1 MVEFPTPGRANPS
14 RCHLQAHHT
23 PLQCNAVP
31 FHINMKSSSW
41 NKPCPRTVSSARS
54 AAPRVRPNRGHPEVR
69 QERQEIR
76 EYLDKLRHLVPACP
90 KDGKLSR
97 LAVIQH
103 VIDYI
108 VELQDAL
115 VHHPVNTLVHHP
127 VNTLMHHP
135 VNSLLAANEELA
147 ATLTNPLFAKQQ
159 LSSNKSVNSSSGITS
174 STAKSNSN
182 SNSNCNDSIKKNSSS
197 CRRPLG
203 VLSSL
208 KNHRNQ

>member
-1 MVEFPTPGRANPS
+1 
-14 RCHLQAHHT
+14 
-23 PLQCNAVP
+23 
-31 FHINMKSSSW
+31 MKSSSW
-41 NKPCPRTVSSARS
+41 NKPCPRSVSGARS
-54 AAPRVRPNRGHPEVR
+54 AAPRVRPSRGHPEVR

-159 LSSNKSVNSSSGITS
+159 LSSNKSVNSSSAITS
-174 STAKSNSN
+174 STTKNNSN
-182 SNSNCNDSIKKNSSS
+182 NNSSCNDSIKKNSSS